1 MYGVDRKK
9 RLFVHCRVYKQSR
22 IYGEMLVYGGEV
34 KIRCRECL
42 RWHNIVIIS
51 PNSSRAVLREI
62 QQPVE
67 VDGPG
72 NVAFVPTKGGES
84 K

>member
-1 MYGVDRKK
+1 MYGRDRKG
-9 RLFVHCRVYKQSR
+9 RLFVHCRVYKQSK
-22 IYGEMLVYGGEV
+22 IYGEILAYDGEV

-51 PNSSRAVLREI
+51 PTASRAILREI

-67 VDGPG
+67 VDGPA
-72 NVAFVPTKGGES
+72 NVGFVPIEGGES